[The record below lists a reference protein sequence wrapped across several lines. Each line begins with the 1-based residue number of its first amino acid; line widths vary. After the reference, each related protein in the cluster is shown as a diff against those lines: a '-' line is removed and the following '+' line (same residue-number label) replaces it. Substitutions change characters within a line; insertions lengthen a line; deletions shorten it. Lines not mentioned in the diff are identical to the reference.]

1 MTRSRSAEKAQR
13 LKQLLIESSPLIEGY
28 TRQVC
33 PSCTD
38 VCCKQRHGLFT
49 ETDRVYLAALGE
61 PVPPHDPSRPLD
73 GSCQFL
79 TGAGCMKPRWQ
90 RAWKCTWYFCEP
102 LLRALAEG
110 PQKNARALSAIL
122 EEMGR
127 LYGTMSPAK
136 HLDTEGAD

>member
-1 MTRSRSAEKAQR
+1 MTPSGPTEKAKR
-13 LKQLLIESSPLIEGY
+13 LKQHLIESSPLIEEY

-38 VCCKQRHGLFT
+38 VCCRQRHGLFT
-49 ETDRVYLAALGE
+49 GTDLAYLAALGE
-61 PVPPHDPSRPLD
+61 PVPAHDPSHPPD
-73 GSCQFL
+73 GHCQFL
-79 TGAGCMKPRWQ
+79 TKRGCAKPRWQ

-110 PQKNARALSAIL
+110 PQKNARALSAVL

-127 LYGTMSPAK
+127 LCGEMSSNK
-136 HLDTEGAD
+136 